1 MRAVR
6 LDHATIN
13 TADVDLTVEFFGE
26 YLGLRPGFRPD
37 FGFPG
42 AWLYP
47 EDGDYPI
54 VHLIGIDEKREPGG
68 SFDHIAFR
76 GENMPAY
83 IAKLEATGQPYTM
96 MAVTE
101 TPLSQVHHF
110 DPNGVKIEVTFE
122 ERLPPDD
129 R

>member
-1 MRAVR
+1 MRGVH

-13 TADVDLTVEFFGE
+13 TAHLEATIEFYSK
-26 YLGLRPGFRPD
+26 YLGLRTGFRPD

-42 AWLYP
+42 AWLYA

-54 VHLIGIDEKREPGG
+54 LHLIGIPEARQPGG
-68 SFDHIAFR
+68 NFDHIAFR
-76 GENMPAY
+76 GVDLPAY
-83 IAKLEATGQPYTM
+83 LEKLRANGQEFKLSP
-96 MAVTE
+96 VVE

-122 ERLPPDD
+122 EPVPPT
-129 R
+129 